1 MMLQINQVNK
11 TENPYPK
18 TWEPLLIFFSNPKF
32 CARAKPLDDPHKR
45 LNAASSSPSRA
56 PLVKACQAKNPK
68 SNHNLLQFST
78 PKQQFL

>member
-18 TWEPLLIFFSNPKF
+18 TSGPFLSAQSL
-32 CARAKPLDDPHKR
+32 RAKPLDDTHKR
-45 LNAASSSPSRA
+45 LKAASSSPSRA
-56 PLVKACQAKNPK
+56 PLVKACQAKNPI
-68 SNHNLLQFST
+68 SNHNSLQIST